1 MFRNLYLF
9 TLMSIFIIGLSSG
22 HAFADKEQGTDLKTG
37 TEWIIT
43 LDPMLKDKNC
53 ASSQTQL
60 CEKEAQDT
68 EEKIAGRGCCSWH
81 GGVCG
86 CSSSGRAV
94 CCDGQLSPSC
104 GC

>member
-1 MFRNLYLF
+1 MLRSLYLL
-9 TLMSIFIIGLSSG
+9 TLISLFIIGVSSG
-22 HAFADKEQGTDLKTG
+22 HALADKEQGTDLKTA
-37 TEWIIT
+37 TEWLIT
-43 LDPMLKDKNC
+43 LDPMAKDKNC
-53 ASSQTQL
+53 ASQQIQS

-68 EEKIAGRGCCSWH
+68 GEKIAGRGCCSWH